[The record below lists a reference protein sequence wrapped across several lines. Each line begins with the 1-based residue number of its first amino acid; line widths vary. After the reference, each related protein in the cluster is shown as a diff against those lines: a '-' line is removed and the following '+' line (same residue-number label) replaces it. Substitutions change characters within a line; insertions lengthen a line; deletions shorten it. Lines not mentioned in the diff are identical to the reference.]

1 MVLTFGRKRCPQCAE
16 MVRNEAL
23 VCRYCTAPL
32 SPEVDDHSGEKHF
45 SKTIAIGLIAALF
58 LASAVALGMWSAPKP
73 VAEEILP
80 RTPRKAAVARQ
91 AQLAS
96 PTAPSFPVESGV
108 EWQADTHPARTSWQL
123 GPMTVTVSARRDGEF
138 YAPVV
143 QVEYAGSKVSMQGE
157 MVSGSY
163 PHRISAVVNR
173 VGTYPVL
180 MLQSFSGGAHCC
192 NSVQV
197 AGLSG
202 GKLKVVNLGS
212 WDGDQIDLPQDIS
225 GDGTADFVF
234 YDNSFLYAFAPYAYS
249 YSPPKIVNIR
259 NGRSVDI
266 SSNRA
271 FRRLFEKTVSET
283 QGLCDPNQETF
294 ARNGACPAFVA
305 AAARLGKID
314 WAWSRMVA
322 AYDAS
327 ADWQLPTGCRIR
339 TKDVCPEN
347 LQVKFQSYPDA
358 LLNFLKENGYIAHG
372 WHPKSDVE
380 LSPPGYF

>member
-1 MVLTFGRKRCPQCAE
+1 MFTLGRKRCPQCAE

-23 VCRYCTAPL
+23 VCRYCKASL
-32 SPEVDDHSGEKHF
+32 SADGRGHSQEKLG
-45 SKTIAIGLIAALF
+45 SKAVFIGSALALC
-58 LASAVALGMWSAPKP
+58 LAGAVALGMWSAPKP
-73 VAEEILP
+73 VVEENAP
-80 RTPRKAAVARQ
+80 RQSQRTAAPVKTP
-91 AQLAS
+91 LAS
-96 PTAPSFPVESGV
+96 LDLSPFPTGSGV
-108 EWQADTHPARTSWQL
+108 EWSAENYPNATSWQL
-123 GPMTVTVSARRDGEF
+123 GPMTVTASARREGEL
-138 YAPVV
+138 YAPLIE
-143 QVEYAGSKVSMQGE
+143 VEYAGTKVSMQGE

-163 PHRISAVVNR
+163 VHRLSAVENR
-173 VGTYPVL
+173 TGAHPVL

-212 WDGDQIDLPQDIS
+212 WDGDQIALPQDIS
-225 GDGTADFVF
+225 GDRTADFVF

-259 NGRSVDI
+259 NGRSLDV

-283 QGLCDPNQETF
+283 QSLCDPSQETF

-339 TKDVCPEN
+339 TEDVCPEN
-347 LQVKFQSYPDA
+347 LQVTFQSYPDA
-358 LLNFLKENGYIAHG
+358 LLNFLKENGYIAKG
-372 WHPKSDVE
+372 WYPRSNVE